1 MGRCGDLF
9 GRRPRRCRAD
19 SRGLALITQ
28 PRGQFDVTPEQ
39 RAIGALAAE
48 VAAREIAPHVAQWDR
63 EHVFPRELYRKLT
76 DAGIMGIL
84 VPEEYGGAGAEYLSY
99 ALAIE
104 ELARVDAGTA
114 VTVSVHSM
122 ICSAICRL
130 GTPQQKEFWLPQLAS
145 GDVLAGF
152 ALTESDAGSDAAAL
166 RATAKRSNGGYV
178 LDGRKQWCSTGS
190 YAGVIM
196 GMFRTGGAGARGVSA
211 FLIDAALP
219 GISVERVTE
228 KLGIHTSNTCD
239 VAFDGVEVD
248 SNALLGEEGAGFA
261 NAMSALTAGRIGIA
275 AQAIGILAA
284 CLDESVKFAKERVA
298 FGKPIGA
305 FEGISFKIAQ
315 MATDLDAARLLNY
328 RAAALADAGESFA
341 LAASKAKLFAS
352 TAARKHAA
360 EALQIHGGYGY
371 TSEFPV
377 ERHYRDAKI
386 TEIYE
391 GTSEIQQLIVARSL
405 LGRLD

>member
-1 MGRCGDLF
+1 VIAATG
-9 GRRPRRCRAD
+9 A
-19 SRGLALITQ
+19 
-28 PRGQFDVTPEQ
+28 QFELNDEQ

-48 VAAREIAPHVAQWDR
+48 VARREIAPFVAEWDR
-63 EHVFPRELYRKLT
+63 ERVFPRELYRKLT
-76 DAGIMGIL
+76 DAGLMGIL
-84 VPEEYGGAGAEYLSY
+84 VPEAYGGAGADYVSY

-114 VTVSVHSM
+114 VTVSVHAM
-122 ICSAICRL
+122 ICSAILRL
-130 GTPQQKEFWLPQLAS
+130 GSEEQKAGWLRELAA
-145 GDVLAGF
+145 GDVIAGF
-152 ALTESDAGSDAAAL
+152 ALTESDAGSDAANI
-166 RATAKRSNGGYV
+166 RATAQRTPNGY
-178 LDGRKQWCSTGS
+178 LLNGRKQWCTSGS

-196 GMFRTGGAGARGVSA
+196 AMFRTGDEGAKGVSA
-211 FLIDAALP
+211 FLIDASIP

-239 VAFDGVEVD
+239 LAFDDVAVPF
-248 SNALLGEEGAGFA
+248 AARLGEEGEGFG
-261 NAMSALTAGRIGIA
+261 NAMRALTAGRIGIA
-275 AQAIGILAA
+275 AQSIGILAA
-284 CLDESVKFAKERVA
+284 CLDESVAFAKERVA
-298 FGKPIGA
+298 FGKPIGS
-305 FEGISFKIAQ
+305 FEGVSFKIAQ
-315 MATDLDAARLLNY
+315 MSTDLDAARMLTY
-328 RAAALADAGESFA
+328 RAAALADAGLPFA

-371 TSEFPV
+371 TTEFAV

-391 GTSEIQQLIVARSL
+391 GTSEIQQLVIARSH

>member
-1 MGRCGDLF
+1 LIADE
-9 GRRPRRCRAD
+9 RRP
-19 SRGLALITQ
+19 
-28 PRGQFDVTPEQ
+28 FDLTDEQ

-48 VAAREIAPHVAQWDR
+48 IAQREIAPHVAAWDR
-63 EHVFPRELYRKLT
+63 DRVFPRALYRTLT
-76 DAGIMGIL
+76 DAGVMGIL
-84 VPEEYGGAGAEYLSY
+84 VPEQYGGAGADYLSY

-122 ICSAICRL
+122 ICSAIRRL
-130 GTPQQKEFWLPQLAS
+130 GSAQQKDRWLPRLATD
-145 GDVLAGF
+145 DVIAGF

-166 RATAKRSNGGYV
+166 RATARRSERGYV

-196 GMFRTGGAGARGVSA
+196 GMFRTGGSGARGVSA
-211 FLIDAALP
+211 FLIEANLP
-219 GISVERVTE
+219 GLTIERVTE

-239 VAFDGVEVD
+239 LAFGGVEVGAD
-248 SNALLGEEGAGFA
+248 ALLGEEGAGFG
-261 NAMSALTAGRIGIA
+261 NAMKALTAGRIGIA

-284 CLDESVKFAKERVA
+284 CLDESVKFAKEREA

-305 FEGISFKIAQ
+305 FEGVSFKIAQ
-315 MATDLDAARLLNY
+315 MAMDLDAARLLNY
-328 RAAALADAGESFA
+328 RAAAMADAGQDFA

-371 TSEFPV
+371 TSEFAV

-391 GTSEIQQLIVARSL
+391 GTSEIQQLIIARSL